1 MVMERRYRPRGDL
14 LSRPSKGPSMT
25 NLRTTLS
32 MAALCCAVLPAPAQA
47 EVFNRIATFHVVD
60 NLPAGADPAT
70 ETVSEIIAAAEDG
83 LTLVYTDSPGRR
95 LGLVDIAEPAA
106 PKAAG
111 VVALNGEP
119 TSVVVAGGKALVGV
133 VTSESKTNPSGHVA
147 VVDLAAKSVDST
159 CDLGGQPDALA
170 LSPDRSFLAIAIEN
184 ERDEEVNDGAIP
196 QLPAGNLTVFA
207 MPGGAFD
214 CASRK
219 VVDLTGLAAIAPEDP
234 EPEFVDINGAN
245 QAVVTLQENN
255 HIVLVDLA
263 TAAVTAHFPAGGVD
277 LDRIDTEKDK
287 TISLAGAATGV
298 LREPD
303 TVQWIDGDRFVT
315 ANEGDWK
322 GGSRGFTVFR
332 KDGSVDYDS
341 GTAFEHLTVRL
352 GHYPEH
358 RNKKGNEPEGAEVAS
373 FGAERLIFVASERG
387 SLVGVYRDEGA
398 GLAPTYL
405 QALSGG
411 IGPEGLLALPGRNLF
426 VTASETDL
434 RADGLI
440 GSLVTIYRREDG
452 AAAYPTLVSADGPDG
467 TPIPWAAISGTAADP
482 QTPGKLYAVT
492 DSAFAEARIL
502 TIDATQTPALITDAI
517 TVMKD
522 GQPAQLL
529 DLEGIAVGAD
539 GSFWLASEGNPGR
552 DKNPTGNLLLKV
564 SPAGELLEEIALPE
578 ALAAQAT
585 RFGFEGVTAVNG
597 AAGETVWLAVQR
609 EWKDDPN
616 ATAKLIAYK
625 PADKSFGVVR
635 YALEKAEK
643 GWTGLSEITAVG
655 VGLVIVERDNQVGRD
670 AAVKQ
675 LTYVPLAG
683 LEPVP
688 PGSASIPV
696 VTKTVIRDLLPDLGA
711 ANGFVLDKI
720 ESFAV
725 DAAGNAYIVTD
736 NDGVD
741 DHSGETQFIRLG
753 KFAPPT

>member
-1 MVMERRYRPRGDL
+1 
-14 LSRPSKGPSMT
+14 MT
-25 NLRTTLS
+25 TLRTTSL
-32 MAALCCAVLPAPAQA
+32 MAALCCAVFPASTQA

-60 NLPAGADPAT
+60 NLPAAADQAT
-70 ETVSEIIAAAEDG
+70 ETVSEIIAATEDG
-83 LTLVYTDSPGRR
+83 RTLVYTDSPGRR
-95 LGLVDIAEPAA
+95 IGLVDIADPAA

-111 VVALNGEP
+111 TIALNGEP
-119 TSVVVAGGKALVGV
+119 TSVVVVGGKALVGV
-133 VTSESKTNPSGHVA
+133 VTSESKANPSGHVA
-147 VVDLAAKSVDST
+147 VVDLAAKSVGST

-170 LSPDRSFLAIAIEN
+170 LSPDKGFLAIAIEN
-184 ERDEEVNDGAIP
+184 ERDEDVNDGALP
-196 QLPAGNLTVFA
+196 QLPAGNLTVFTLS
-207 MPGGAFD
+207 GGAFD

-234 EPEFVDINGAN
+234 EPEYVDVSGAN

-255 HIVLVDLA
+255 HVVLVDLA
-263 TAAVTAHFPAGGVD
+263 TATVAAHFPAGALD

-287 TISLAGAATGV
+287 IISLTGSAAGV

-303 TVQWIDGDRFVT
+303 AVQWIDGDRFVT

-332 KDGSVDYDS
+332 TDGSVDYDS
-341 GTAFEHLTVRL
+341 GTSFEYLAVRL

-373 FGAERLIFVASERG
+373 FGTERLIFIASERG

-398 GLAPTYL
+398 GRAPTYL
-405 QALSGG
+405 QALPGG

-440 GSLVTIYRREDG
+440 GSLVTIYQREQG
-452 AAAYPTLVSADGPDG
+452 AAAYPTLVSADGADG
-467 TPIPWAAISGTAADP
+467 AAIPWAAISGTAADP

-517 TVMKD
+517 TVMK
-522 GQPAQLL
+522 GGEPAKLL
-529 DLEGIAVGAD
+529 DLEGIAVAAD
-539 GSFWLASEGNPGR
+539 GGFWLASEGNPER
-552 DKNPTGNLLLKV
+552 DKDPTGKLLLKV
-564 SPAGELLEEIALPE
+564 SPAGEVLEEIALPV
-578 ALAAQAT
+578 ALASHAT
-585 RFGFEGVTAVNG
+585 RFGFEGVTVING
-597 AAGETVWLAVQR
+597 VGGETVWLAVQR

-625 PADKSFGVVR
+625 PADKSFGVVH

-643 GWTGLSEITAVG
+643 GWTGLSEVTAVG
-655 VGLVIVERDNQVGRD
+655 DGLVIIERDNQVGRD

-711 ANGFVLDKI
+711 VNGFVLDKI

-725 DAAGNAYIVTD
+725 DAAGDAYIATD

-741 DHSGETQFIRLG
+741 DHSGETQFVRLG
-753 KFAPPT
+753 KLTLPM